1 MTAETSGPAPAPD
14 HALKKKEEGTGGW
27 LRVLGALAGAALA
40 CTGALAQGAY
50 PSAPVHLLVPFPP
63 GGAVDIIA
71 RTLGDELGR
80 QWGQSIVVENRPGA
94 GGVIASQALAKS
106 PADGYTLILVASGHA
121 LNSHFYAKMPY
132 GFDDFTPISLIG
144 SSPNILLVA
153 ANSPFKTLA
162 DLLAEARARPGQLSY
177 GHAGTGTS
185 PHLAGELLKAL
196 TKVDIAAVPYK
207 GGASS
212 LGDLMGGH
220 IPMTFNNIPESIA
233 QIRAGTVRPLG
244 VTTATRSAVLPDVP
258 TIAEG
263 GVPGYDTGVWW
274 GVLAPAGLPV
284 AIRDKVAKDLAE
296 ALKVPAVKNRLVDLG
311 ATPIGS
317 SPAEF
322 GTFIRAEH
330 EKWGP
335 VIRAAGIK
343 AE

>member
-1 MTAETSGPAPAPD
+1 M
-14 HALKKKEEGTGGW
+14 GGW
-27 LRVLGALAGAALA
+27 LRLLGALAGAAFGCA
-40 CTGALAQGAY
+40 GALAQGAY
-50 PSAPVHLLVPFPP
+50 PSAPVHVLVPFPP

-80 QWGQSIVVENRPGA
+80 QWGQSIIVENRPGA
-94 GGVIASQALAKS
+94 GGVIATQALVKAA
-106 PADGYTLILVASGHA
+106 PDGYTLILVAAGHA
-121 LNSHFYAKMPY
+121 LNPHFYARMPY

-162 DLLAEARARPGQLSY
+162 DVLGAAREKPGQLSY

-196 TKVDIAAVPYK
+196 TKVDIAPVPYK
-207 GGASS
+207 GGAPS

-274 GVLAPAGLPV
+274 AVLAPAGLPA
-284 AIRDKVAKDLAE
+284 AIHDKLARDFAE
-296 ALKVPAVKNRLVDLG
+296 VLKAPAVKNRLVELG

-317 SPAEF
+317 SPAELNA
-322 GTFIRAEH
+322 FIRAEH
-330 EKWGP
+330 DRWGP
-335 VIRAAGIK
+335 ILRAAGIK

>member
-1 MTAETSGPAPAPD
+1 M
-14 HALKKKEEGTGGW
+14 GGW
-27 LRVLGALAGAALA
+27 SRLLGALGAVSLA
-40 CTGALAQGAY
+40 CSGALAQGAY
-50 PSAPVHLLVPFPP
+50 PSAPVRILVPFPP

-71 RTLGDELGR
+71 RTLGDELSR
-80 QWGQSIVVENRPGA
+80 QWGQSIIIENRPGA
-94 GGVIASQALAKS
+94 GGVIATQALVKA
-106 PADGYTLILVASGHA
+106 PPDGYTLILVAAGHA
-121 LNSHFYAKMPY
+121 LNPHFYARMPY

-153 ANSPFKTLA
+153 ATSPFKTLA
-162 DLLAEARARPGQLSY
+162 DLLGAARAKPGELSY
-177 GHAGTGTS
+177 GHAGNGTS

-207 GGASS
+207 GGAPS

-244 VTTATRSAVLPDVP
+244 VTTATRSGVLPDVP

-274 GVLAPAGLPV
+274 AVLAPAGLPDS
-284 AIRDKVAKDLAE
+284 IRDKLARDFAE
-296 ALKVPAVKNRLVDLG
+296 SLKAPVVKNRLVELG
-311 ATPIGS
+311 AASIGS
-317 SPAEF
+317 SPSELNA
-322 GTFIRAEH
+322 FIRAEH
-330 EKWGP
+330 DRWGP
-335 VIRAAGIK
+335 ILRAAGIK

>member
-1 MTAETSGPAPAPD
+1 MATQEQRG
-14 HALKKKEEGTGGW
+14 HEGW
-27 LRVLGALAGAALA
+27 LRLLGVLAGIVLS
-40 CTGALAQGAY
+40 CTAHAQSF
-50 PSAPVHLLVPFPP
+50 PSAPVHILVPYPP

-71 RTLGDELGR
+71 RTLGDELNR
-80 QWGQSIVVENRPGA
+80 QWAQSIIIENRPGA
-94 GGVIASQALAKS
+94 GGVIASQALVKS
-106 PADGYTLILVASGHA
+106 PADGYTLILVAAGHA
-121 LNSHFYAKMPY
+121 LNPYFYTKMPY

-162 DLLAEARARPGQLSY
+162 DMLAEARARPGQLSY
-177 GHAGTGTS
+177 GHAGNGTS

-196 TKVDIAAVPYK
+196 TRVDIAAVPYK
-207 GGASS
+207 GGAPS

-258 TIAEG
+258 AIGES
-263 GVPGYDTGVWW
+263 VPGYDTGVWW
-274 GVLAPAGLPV
+274 GVLAPAGLPG
-284 AIRDKVAKDLAE
+284 AIRDKISKDVAE
-296 ALKVPAVKNRLVDLG
+296 ALKAPAVKNRFVDLG
-311 ATPIGS
+311 AASIGS

-322 GTFIRAEH
+322 GAFIRAEY

-335 VIRAAGIK
+335 IIRAAGIK